1 MSQTRGGSEREAY
14 FRVPLPT
21 IRIYN
26 LIEIL
31 VLAHDANE
39 NVNEKLYS
47 FQVQSESEPQQ
58 VVWKNRSKST
68 FLQNPSIF
76 TILACHSTT
85 TIFPFFIGISNIRF
99 NYIQLDTKTN
109 VAAKKRVCKVPPK
122 QNAT

>member
-39 NVNEKLYS
+39 NVNEKLYF
-47 FQVQSESEPQQ
+47 FQVQSKPDSEQ
-58 VVWKNRSKST
+58 VVR
-68 FLQNPSIF
+68 
-76 TILACHSTT
+76 
-85 TIFPFFIGISNIRF
+85 
-99 NYIQLDTKTN
+99 
-109 VAAKKRVCKVPPK
+109 
-122 QNAT
+122 